1 MPRDRNFTHF
11 GACHAGRARDLQ
23 PQATKLQSKSG
34 PVAHPQDP
42 RVCEYVP
49 RHKPLRA
56 TAVEHVSNLILI
68 DSDMRRRAAIS
79 HALAAAS
86 IHVEPFEN
94 IAELAMAW
102 PRSGVVM
109 IHDEAGTVADLIE
122 KMATHAEWYPII
134 AFSENPAAN
143 RIVQAVLDGAIDY
156 VSWPITA
163 QELNATLAHAIEKA
177 EASGNSKLREVMAKA
192 RLDRLTKREREVL
205 DGVASGLS
213 NRLIGEKLA
222 ISPRTVEIHRANML
236 NKLGANHT
244 SEAIRIAIEAS
255 LVN

>member
-1 MPRDRNFTHF
+1 
-11 GACHAGRARDLQ
+11 
-23 PQATKLQSKSG
+23 
-34 PVAHPQDP
+34 V
-42 RVCEYVP
+42 
-49 RHKPLRA
+49 
-56 TAVEHVSNLILI
+56 VEHVSNLILV
-68 DSDMRRRAAIS
+68 DRDTRRRAAIS
-79 HALAAAS
+79 HALAASS

-94 IAELAMAW
+94 IDELAMAW

-109 IHDEAGTVADLIE
+109 IHDDAGSIGDLIE
-122 KMATHAEWYPII
+122 KMAADSEWYPII
-134 AFSENPAAN
+134 AFCEKPSPQQ
-143 RIVQAVLDGAIDY
+143 IVQAVLDGAVDY
-156 VSWPITA
+156 IAWPIGA
-163 QELNATLAHAIEKA
+163 EDLNAALARAIDKSEGP
-177 EASGNSKLREVMAKA
+177 GNTKLREVMARS

-244 SEAIRIAIEAS
+244 SEAIRIAIEAA

>member
-1 MPRDRNFTHF
+1 
-11 GACHAGRARDLQ
+11 
-23 PQATKLQSKSG
+23 
-34 PVAHPQDP
+34 
-42 RVCEYVP
+42 
-49 RHKPLRA
+49 
-56 TAVEHVSNLILI
+56 VEHVSNLILI
-68 DSDMRRRAAIS
+68 DRDSRRRASIS
-79 HALAAAS
+79 HALAASS

-94 IAELAMAW
+94 IEELAMAW

-109 IHDEAGTVADLIE
+109 IHDEAGSIGELIE
-122 KMATHAEWYPII
+122 KMAAANEWYPII
-134 AFSENPAAN
+134 AFCEEPSP
-143 RIVQAVLDGAIDY
+143 RQIVQAVLDGAVDY
-156 VSWPITA
+156 VEWPISPE
-163 QELNATLAHAIEKA
+163 ELNGALARAIDMS
-177 EASGNSKLREVMAKA
+177 EAVGNTKLREVMARS

-244 SEAIRIAIEAS
+244 SEAIRIAIEAA